1 MRGLLWRLK
10 NFVFGS
16 RRRMFLPGDRVVCA
30 WGAPGF
36 FGPMPLRFNCGTV
49 SNRILFG
56 AVAVDF
62 DNEPKG
68 CPARGIAAD
77 DLRHLPKRWDPKYR
91 KGD

>member
-1 MRGLLWRLK
+1 MRGLFRRLK

-16 RRRMFLPGDRVVCA
+16 RRRTFRPGDRVVCA

-36 FGPMPLRFNCGTV
+36 FGPKPLPFNCGTV
-49 SNRILFG
+49 SYRILLG

-68 CPARGIAAD
+68 CPAHGIAAD